1 MNLTSPKITT
11 SILAALLGCS
21 LLVSTGAATA
31 AAAADDSA
39 SCLPVTT
46 VEDLDLATY
55 VSAPW
60 YVQQQAENAYTPPEQ
75 NRCVTARYQFRD
87 TDVGYNWWDFGSLWD
102 SIGSWW
108 GYTVDVFNYAED
120 ENGVALGG
128 SLCANYDPDTPSQL
142 WVAPCFLPQWFAGP
156 YWIVAYRE
164 GPTDGY
170 ALVSGGPPT
179 LPVVSNETDSDSDS
193 DSCGPRANA
202 TCCSTGVGINDSGLW
217 ILTRRPNPSGAL
229 VDEVRAVAKQLGYAT
244 SVLFNVTHD
253 DECEVPG
260 IGEDED

>member
-21 LLVSTGAATA
+21 LLVSTG
-31 AAAADDSA
+31 AAADDSA

-193 DSCGPRANA
+193 CGPRANA